1 MLTAGLIGLSL
12 MQSAG
17 ALPADLLTDPVVAG
31 THDYCETP
39 VPDDVLAQAQAT
51 LERDKTE
58 ITPRSRASAALVTAG
73 MQIATAQPDG
83 TTDCYAL
90 FSEGSNR
97 LAEALAP
104 LERRLRR
111 ESRFRESRN
120 DDIAAVQNLLR
131 DLWVADQSGRYAY
144 LALNTDDRTGAAW
157 WAYRLAT
164 ANAITTDGRSTE
176 AMRDILDRYD
186 WVDGEQ
192 FGRRTA
198 TQAWLLVQ
206 HSDHDPAFQ
215 SLALERMEPYLE
227 SGSVRRQDYAYLW
240 DRVAVNTGQLQR
252 YGTQPMGECNE
263 DGTLDLKPVE
273 DPDTLDVRRREM
285 GLGPAQPELDQMA
298 AQRCG

>member
-39 VPDDVLAQAQAT
+39 VPDDVLAQAQAS

-58 ITPRSRASAALVTAG
+58 TTPRTRASAALVTAG
-73 MQIATAQPDG
+73 MQIAAAQPEG
-83 TTDCYAL
+83 TTDCHAL

-97 LAEALAP
+97 LADALAP
-104 LERRLRR
+104 LERRLQR
-111 ESRFRESRN
+111 ESRFRESRD
-120 DDIAAVQNLLR
+120 DDIATVQDMLR
-131 DLWVADQSGRYAY
+131 DLWVADQSGRFAY

-164 ANAITTDGRSTE
+164 ANAIATDGRSTE
-176 AMRDILDRYD
+176 AMREILAQYD
-186 WVDGEQ
+186 WVDQER

-206 HSDHDPAFQ
+206 HSDHDPEFQ
-215 SLALERMEPYLE
+215 ALALERMQPYLE
-227 SGSVRRQDYAYLW
+227 SGGVRSQDYAYLW

-252 YGTQPMGECNE
+252 YGTQPMGECN
-263 DGTLDLKPVE
+263 DGGTLDLQPVE
-273 DPDTLDVRRREM
+273 DPDNLDARRREM
-285 GLGPAQPELDQMA
+285 RLGPAQTDLDQMA